1 MPVYLISDVTIL
13 DQDLYAE
20 YAVQIPTLVE
30 RYSGRYLVRGGE
42 VVPLTGGWRPERIVL
57 VQFETMDLVQDFLDC
72 PEFQALLPLRQQ
84 SSISRT
90 IIVEGY
96 NHDL

>member
-20 YAVQIPTLVE
+20 YAGQVPALVE
-30 RYSGRYLVRGGE
+30 RYGGRYLVRGGG
-42 VVPLTGGWRPERIVL
+42 VVPLGGSWRPERIVL

-72 PEFQALLPLRQQ
+72 AEYRALVPLRQQ